1 LVSPGEPVSSYADYM
16 FKVSILNYLA
26 HVDLFE
32 LLIYLI
38 PVLSL
43 LALMKANGHLNR
55 FLVSLNKNKKQP
67 KKKVNLTFMVNIL
80 ILASI
85 VGYMF
90 KREFPQKE
98 YFYKSSISKKQ
109 IRIDQEN
116 FLLSE
121 FNRQS

>member
-1 LVSPGEPVSSYADYM
+1 M
-16 FKVSILNYLA
+16 IKVSIIHYLV
-26 HVDLFE
+26 HVNLLELF
-32 LLIYLI
+32 IYLI

-55 FLVSLNKNKKQP
+55 FLVTLDKNKKQP
-67 KKKVNLTFMVNIL
+67 KKKVNLALMVNIL

-85 VGYMF
+85 IGYMF

-121 FNRQS
+121 FNR

>member
-1 LVSPGEPVSSYADYM
+1 
-16 FKVSILNYLA
+16 
-26 HVDLFE
+26 
-32 LLIYLI
+32 
-38 PVLSL
+38 
-43 LALMKANGHLNR
+43 MKANGHLNR
-55 FLVSLNKNKKQP
+55 FLVTLDKNKKQP
-67 KKKVNLTFMVNIL
+67 KKKVNLALMLNIL

-121 FNRQS
+121 FNR

>member
-1 LVSPGEPVSSYADYM
+1 
-16 FKVSILNYLA
+16 
-26 HVDLFE
+26 
-32 LLIYLI
+32 
-38 PVLSL
+38 
-43 LALMKANGHLNR
+43 
-55 FLVSLNKNKKQP
+55 
-67 KKKVNLTFMVNIL
+67 MVNIL

-90 KREFPQKE
+90 KSEFPQKE

-121 FNRQS
+121 FNR

>member
-1 LVSPGEPVSSYADYM
+1 M
-16 FKVSILNYLA
+16 IKVSIIHYLV
-26 HVDLFE
+26 HVNLLELF
-32 LLIYLI
+32 IYLI

-55 FLVSLNKNKKQP
+55 FLVTLDKNKKQP
-67 KKKVNLTFMVNIL
+67 KKKVNLALMVNIL

-85 VGYMF
+85 IGYMF
-90 KREFPQKE
+90 KRDFPQKE

-121 FNRQS
+121 FNR

>member
-1 LVSPGEPVSSYADYM
+1 MVSAGEPATDYSCLM
-16 FKVSILNYLA
+16 IKVSIIHYIS
-26 HVDLFE
+26 HVNLLELF
-32 LLIYLI
+32 IYLI

-55 FLVSLNKNKKQP
+55 FLVTLDKNKKQP
-67 KKKVNLTFMVNIL
+67 KKKINLALMVNIL
-80 ILASI
+80 ILATI
-85 VGYMF
+85 IGYMV
-90 KREFPQKE
+90 KHELPQKE

-121 FNRQS
+121 FNR

>member
-1 LVSPGEPVSSYADYM
+1 
-16 FKVSILNYLA
+16 
-26 HVDLFE
+26 
-32 LLIYLI
+32 
-38 PVLSL
+38 
-43 LALMKANGHLNR
+43 MKANGHLNL
-55 FLVSLNKNKKQP
+55 FLVMLDKNKKQP
-67 KKKVNLTFMVNIL
+67 KKKVNLVFMVNIL

-85 VGYMF
+85 AGYMF

-121 FNRQS
+121 FNR

>member
-1 LVSPGEPVSSYADYM
+1 MVSPGEPVSSYADYM

-67 KKKVNLTFMVNIL
+67 KKKVNLALMVNIL

-85 VGYMF
+85 IGYMF
-90 KREFPQKE
+90 KRDFPQKE

-116 FLLSE
+116 FVLSE
-121 FNRQS
+121 FNR